1 MGPDSTTPTPSRS
14 EEDETLK
21 TLNYAD
27 AGDCMVDFWGE
38 PGAERLEHAAID
50 ELVEAILDGSLET
63 AGTLVVHGWRRRDV
77 PDTMRACLAAR
88 TLEGL
93 LERLDICEGL
103 GDPEDATKPTAGMKA
118 AARAFVDAVAAEY
131 DVWACVPVVVV
142 EVDVAEWIAA
152 NAPHWLDEGR

>member
-1 MGPDSTTPTPSRS
+1 MSEVVMTAKGKAMKYSDAANNMAEFWDDEGTEQLVHTTI
-14 EEDETLK
+14 D
-21 TLNYAD
+21 D
-27 AGDCMVDFWGE
+27 A
-38 PGAERLEHAAID
+38 
-50 ELVEAILDGSLET
+50 VEAILDASGET